1 MKRQRITDHGNPMIE
16 HRTIMTVSEVLKS
29 YFATGQ
35 IPSETTTHPYDF
47 ADRDSFD
54 GNLDRVLHPDLIQT
68 VSRES
73 RESAARKAQLSSSAA
88 SGIKSAEQT
97 PAGEPGLPVDPSSSA
112 SPKSE

>member
-1 MKRQRITDHGNPMIE
+1 MKRERIKDHGNPVIE

-73 RESAARKAQLSSSAA
+73 RESAAKKAQISTSPVQAPVSP
-88 SGIKSAEQT
+88 SET
-97 PAGEPGLPVDPSSSA
+97 PAPSDGSKI
-112 SPKSE
+112 PSE